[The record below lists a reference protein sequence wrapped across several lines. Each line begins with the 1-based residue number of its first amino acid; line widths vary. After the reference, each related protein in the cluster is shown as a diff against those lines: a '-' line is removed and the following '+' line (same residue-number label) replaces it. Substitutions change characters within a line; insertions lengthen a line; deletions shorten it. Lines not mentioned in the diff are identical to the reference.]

1 MKYAPLRAEGD
12 SCSYW
17 IIDQTKELIQKYDEI
32 TKGSKNGAPVYVE
45 LDVIDMGKTDEG
57 FAADYEGVYSVTKI
71 KKNHQLLIG
80 SIPILQTRKGKK
92 RSLFL
97 LTLLKTIITNKP
109 NIFSQSHLITIL
121 VQTSMFSIVCRT

>member
-1 MKYAPLRAEGD
+1 MPKQKKQIKGQLIIGHEVRSFTAEGD

-32 TKGSKNGAPVYVE
+32 TKGSKNGTPVYVE

-71 KKNHQLLIG
+71 KK
-80 SIPILQTRKGKK
+80 
-92 RSLFL
+92 
-97 LTLLKTIITNKP
+97 ITNY
-109 NIFSQSHLITIL
+109 
-121 VQTSMFSIVCRT
+121 